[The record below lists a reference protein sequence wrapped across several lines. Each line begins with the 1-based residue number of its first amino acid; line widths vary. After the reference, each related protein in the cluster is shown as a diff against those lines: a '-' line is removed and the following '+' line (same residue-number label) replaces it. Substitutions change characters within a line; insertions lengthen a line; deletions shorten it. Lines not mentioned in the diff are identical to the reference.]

1 MTLHHSLVAAARG
14 VGQVL
19 AELAGHGLA
28 VIAGDVGRVLLQ
40 VLLPEAGP
48 RLIAHAS
55 DTVGGQAE

>member
-1 MTLHHSLVAAARG
+1 MTLHHSLVATARG

-28 VIAGDVGRVLLQ
+28 VIAGRVVLLQ

-48 RLIAHAS
+48 RLIAEAS

>member
-28 VIAGDVGRVLLQ
+28 VIAGHVVLLQ

-48 RLIAHAS
+48 RLIAEAS
-55 DTVGGQAE
+55 DAVSGQPE